1 MNIFEAFRVAWVAMT
16 THKMRALL
24 TMLGIIIGVGAVIG
38 MQAIGSGFSNY
49 MAGQFNQLGAGV
61 LYITPAVDE
70 EQTNG
75 FGPPGQSSITQEA
88 RLTAA
93 DAEALLDPGRAPS
106 VAAVAVEYSSF
117 GTVSAGLDRYYYNVK
132 AVSPSHFAISA
143 NDLGAGRFFTDE
155 EDRSGARV
163 VMIGNK
169 VAETLYGSVGAAVG
183 QRITVNGVAFD
194 VVGVLTTKANGASA
208 QMGSFSDPA
217 EEVYVPYRTGRSRLF
232 RNQMTARVDV
242 ARVTVQ
248 ATSPEA
254 VEQAQR
260 EVTLLLRERHRL
272 TYQPNDFTVTNVEQ
286 AAEQAQVAMAGFSMF
301 LLVIG
306 FISLLVGGIGI
317 MNIMLVS
324 VTQRTREIGL
334 RKAVGARQRDILAQF
349 LIESMVLSVA
359 GGAIGIGL
367 GYLLSFAGTAVMRS
381 VFLVDDAQAVV
392 TLGSVIMATTVS
404 AAVGVI
410 FGLFPALRASRL
422 SPITA
427 LRTE

>member
-1 MNIFEAFRVAWVAMT
+1 MNLIEAFRVAWVAMT
-16 THKMRALL
+16 THKLRALL

-38 MQAIGSGFSNY
+38 MQAIGNGFAVY
-49 MAGQFNQLGAGV
+49 MAGQFNQLGVGV

-70 EQTNG
+70 DSSGSNG
-75 FGPPGQSSITQEA
+75 PGSVALNAEA

-93 DAEALLDPGRAPS
+93 DAVALLDASRAPS
-106 VAAVAVEYSSF
+106 IAAVAVEYGGF
-117 GTVSAGLDRYYYNVK
+117 GTVSAGGDRYYYNVK
-132 AVSPSHFAISA
+132 AVSPSHFTISS
-143 NDLGAGRFFTDE
+143 NELGAGRFFSDD

-163 VMIGNK
+163 AVVGK
-169 VAETLYGSVGAAVG
+169 KLAETLYGDAHAAVG
-183 QRITVNGVAFD
+183 QRVIVDGVAFD
-194 VVGVLTTKANGASA
+194 VVGVLATKANGAAA

-217 EEVYVPYRTGRSRLF
+217 EEVYVPYRTGRARLF

-242 ARVTVQ
+242 SRITVQ
-248 ATSPEA
+248 AVSS
-254 VEQAQR
+254 EQVPQAER
-260 EVTLLLRERHRL
+260 EVIEILRERHRL
-272 TYQPNDFTVTNVEQ
+272 TYQPNDFTVTSVEAQ
-286 AAEQAQVAMAGFSMF
+286 AEQAQIAMAGFSMF

-334 RKAVGARQRDILAQF
+334 RKAVGARQRDILTQF
-349 LIESMVLSVA
+349 LIESLVLSVA

-367 GYLLSFAGTAVMRS
+367 GYLLSFAGTFVMS
-381 VFLVDDAQAVV
+381 AVFLADDARAIV
-392 TLGSVIMATTVS
+392 TPGSILLATGVS

-410 FGLFPALRASRL
+410 FGFFPALRAARL
-422 SPITA
+422 SPIKA